1 MKTEIDFRQIPFEYA
16 LCLNEQ
22 CPKADSCLRQLCV
35 QNMPADKEY
44 WNIVSPKRLAAL
56 KGDCPFFRSNRKVRY
71 AKGFINMLDSLP
83 YNKRKATISHL
94 MGCFGQRTYYR
105 VRKGERQLSPD
116 EQQTVLNI
124 IRQHHPDIIPEFDA
138 YTEGYVW

>member
-1 MKTEIDFRQIPFEYA
+1 MKTEIDFHQIPFEYA

-22 CPKADSCLRQLCV
+22 CPNADSCLRRLCV
-35 QNMPADKEY
+35 QHMPADKEY

-56 KGDCPFFRSNRKVRY
+56 KGDCPFYRSSRKVRY

-105 VRKGERQLSPD
+105 VRKGERLLSPD

-124 IRQHHPDIIPEFDA
+124 IRQHHPDIIPKFDT